1 MLDLDKVDLDEIS
14 SALEG
19 QFDTYESATLLDP
32 QTGETL
38 FWTRDCG
45 IDGHNPV
52 DLDEVIY
59 ERDLLII
66 RALPTWVWYE
76 DMATFASRIS
86 DEQAARRL
94 ERAIRGRGAF
104 RRFKDELSEEY
115 PHLLPFWYDFKDNR
129 ANRRAVEWLAEESL
143 IDEDVA
149 EKYLDSHPDPDLP

>member
-1 MLDLDKVDLDEIS
+1 MLDLDK
-14 SALEG
+14 
-19 QFDTYESATLLDP
+19 SATLLDP

-38 FWTRDCG
+38 YWTRDCG

-52 DLDEVIY
+52 DLDEVID

-104 RRFKDELSEEY
+104 RRFKDELNEEY

-129 ANRRAVEWLAEESL
+129 ANRRAVEWLAQESL